1 MVKPTR
7 CLRLARCL
15 RPARSIRRQR
25 VVQPAAI
32 VILACFAL
40 PVSLLAQAPGVH
52 YLHQGIMPP
61 GAIGRMQLAR
71 GGPVAGFFQPV
82 ELRAPKGTSISLAEE
97 GGFTQ
102 LQPAPVK
109 AGLLIGQVYR
119 LRVTG
124 IPFRPGMEVFP
135 TVEVI
140 DRLYAPR
147 GQEQRFP
154 IIVELSEED
163 LSLAVDGKFVTRV
176 IYLEDPYTALPVP
189 EDPSRQSWFEAGPGH
204 DPLAV
209 ADQLGRP
216 MAILRMGARLP
227 DHAMGPDMS
236 FLFGC
241 PPLKRY
247 EPGVKVLP
255 RPPKV
260 KPAGAVQIRTPAVTP
275 EDL

>member
-1 MVKPTR
+1 MVNPTR
-7 CLRLARCL
+7 CLRLAR
-15 RPARSIRRQR
+15 SIRRQR
-25 VVQPAAI
+25 VIQSAVIAI
-32 VILACFAL
+32 LTCFVL
-40 PVSLLAQAPGVH
+40 SGSLLAQAPGVH

-61 GAIGRMQLAR
+61 GAIGSMQLAR
-71 GGPVAGFFQPV
+71 GGPVVGFFQPV
-82 ELRAPKGTSISLAEE
+82 ELRAPSGTSISLAEE

-102 LQPAPVK
+102 LQPAPLK

-124 IPFRPGMEVFP
+124 IPLRPGMEVFP

-147 GQEQRFP
+147 GQERRFP
-154 IIVELSEED
+154 IVVELSEED
-163 LSLAVDGKFVTRV
+163 LSLALAGKFVTRV
-176 IYLEDPYTALPVP
+176 IYLEDPHTALPVP

-209 ADQLGRP
+209 ADELGRP
-216 MAILRMGARLP
+216 MAILRMGARFP
-227 DHAMGPDMS
+227 DQAMGPDMS

-241 PPLKRY
+241 PPLERY

-260 KPAGAVQIRTPAVTP
+260 KPAGAGHVRTPAVAS
-275 EDL
+275 EDLSG